1 MTLPIKGVQKLS
13 LIDYPGKL
21 CATVF
26 VGGCNFRCPYC
37 YNVSLVLEP
46 ERLRTIPEGEI
57 LDFLSER
64 RGFLDGICV
73 GGGEPTIHGE
83 LPAFLSKVKGL
94 NFLVK
99 VDTNGSRPKMLKRLI
114 NEGLVDYIAMDVKAP
129 LRKYGET
136 VRAEVNLDSIKE
148 SIGLIRASGLDY
160 EFRITAVPGLTSEED
175 LMEIAQMLESSKR
188 FVTQQFRP
196 GRTLDESFK
205 GITPYPPERLVEFG
219 QRMTPFFKEC
229 KLRY

>member
-1 MTLPIKGVQKLS
+1 MMLPIKGVQKLS
-13 LIDYPGKL
+13 LIDYPEKL

-26 VGGCNFRCPYC
+26 VGGCNYRCPYC

-46 ERLRTIPEGEI
+46 EKLRTIPEKGI
-57 LDFLSER
+57 LEFLSER

-94 NFLVK
+94 KFLVK
-99 VDTNGSRPKMLKRLI
+99 LDTNGSRPKMLRKLI
-114 NEGLVDYIAMDVKAP
+114 DEKLVDYIAMDVKAP

-136 VRAEVNLDSIKE
+136 VRADVNINEIKE
-148 SIGLIRASGLDY
+148 SVELIKASGIDY
-160 EFRITAVPGLTSEED
+160 EFRITAVPGLTDEED
-175 LMEIAQMLESSKR
+175 LMEIAQMLASSKR
-188 FVTQQFRP
+188 FVIQQFRP
-196 GRTLDESFK
+196 GRTLDEAFK
-205 GITPYPPERLVEFG
+205 GITPYPLERLDEF
-219 QRMTPFFKEC
+219 RRRITPFFKEC

>member
-1 MTLPIKGVQKLS
+1 MALPIKGMQKLS

-46 ERLRTIPEGEI
+46 EKLRTIPEKEI
-57 LDFLSER
+57 LEFLSER

-99 VDTNGSRPKMLKRLI
+99 VDTNGSRPKMLRKLI
-114 NEGLVDYIAMDVKAP
+114 DGGLVDYIAMDFKAP

-136 VRAEVNLDSIKE
+136 VRADVNINEIKE
-148 SIGLIRASGLDY
+148 SVELIKASGIDY
-160 EFRITAVPGLTSEED
+160 EFRITAVPGLTDEED
-175 LMEIAQMLESSKR
+175 LMEIAQMLASSKR
-188 FVTQQFRP
+188 FVIQQFRP
-196 GRTLDESFK
+196 GRTLDEAFK
-205 GITPYPPERLVEFG
+205 GITPYPLERLDEF
-219 QRMTPFFKEC
+219 RRRITPFFKEC

>member
-1 MTLPIKGVQKLS
+1 MRLPIKGIQKLS
-13 LIDYPGKL
+13 LIDYPEKL

-46 ERLRTIPEGEI
+46 ERLRTIPEKEI

-73 GGGEPTIHGE
+73 GGGEPTIHEE

-94 NFLVK
+94 KFLVK
-99 VDTNGSRPKMLKRLI
+99 LDTNGSRPKMLRKLI
-114 NEGLVDYIAMDVKAP
+114 DEKLVDYIAMDVKAP

-136 VRAEVNLDSIKE
+136 VRAEVNIENIKGSVE
-148 SIGLIRASGLDY
+148 LIKASGIDY
-160 EFRITAVPGLTSEED
+160 EFRITVVPHLTDEED

-188 FVTQQFRP
+188 FVIQQFRP
-196 GRTLDESFK
+196 ERTLDEAFK
-205 GITPYPPERLVEFG
+205 GITSYPLERLVEFG
-219 QRMTPFFKEC
+219 QRITPFFKEC
-229 KLRY
+229 KVRY